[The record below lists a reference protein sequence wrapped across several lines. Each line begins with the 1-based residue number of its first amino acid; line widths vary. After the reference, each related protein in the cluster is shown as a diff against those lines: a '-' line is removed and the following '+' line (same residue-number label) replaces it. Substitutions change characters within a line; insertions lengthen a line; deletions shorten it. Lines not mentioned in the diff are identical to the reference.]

1 MKKILFLM
9 LSCALFVA
17 CDNNES
23 SALNEIKDGSTVSF
37 KALIKQTSRATETAF
52 ESGDAI
58 SVFAVAP
65 TSPNVALAPSGN
77 YADNVEYTYNGRS
90 FDAGYNAITIN
101 EREATELAY
110 FAIYPYQSAASNKFQ
125 FSVKNDQSKYDD
137 YTGSDLCTAYAEPT
151 TADNVMLEFKHRLSC
166 VAIKLYGTNL
176 ASKGISAKLNNVYT
190 SCNVDINA
198 NTYTATGTKGNV
210 IMGEQSSDTYQAIV
224 VPQTIS
230 SGEKFIVLT
239 LNGKEIPL
247 ELTSNI
253 EFKSGKKTTI
263 EIEVEDDK
271 VISINGFIDPWST
284 ADDLLISVVPE
295 EILEK
300 IDDHMPLYSGV
311 NPPNVEGAYFIDPF
325 VAVYCED
332 QGDGGYDPGTIVY
345 STRIL
350 FSNQNASKNTL
361 DYNSVSVGGS
371 WQEGKGA
378 FISGSGDNFTAFFNT
393 EGISSGIYIKT
404 ALVIS
409 GTKTS
414 SGIENLHYAFVMVE
428 KGDDPDEKLMDE
440 GVFRVFKDEDGMSVN
455 SDWTW
460 DYSSISSRSV
470 SEIAGSVYSAVYNS
484 NK

>member
-1 MKKILFLM
+1 M
-9 LSCALFVA
+9 
-17 CDNNES
+17 
-23 SALNEIKDGSTVSF
+23 
-37 KALIKQTSRATETAF
+37 
-52 ESGDAI
+52 
-58 SVFAVAP
+58 
-65 TSPNVALAPSGN
+65 
-77 YADNVEYTYNGRS
+77 
-90 FDAGYNAITIN
+90 
-101 EREATELAY
+101 AY

-125 FSVKNDQSKYDD
+125 FSVKNDQSKYAA
-137 YTGSDLCTAYAEPT
+137 YTASDLCTAYAEPT

-166 VAIKLYGTNL
+166 VAIKLYGANL

-198 NTYTATGTKGNV
+198 NTYTATGAKGNV
-210 IMGEQSSDTYQAIV
+210 IMGEQSSDTYQAII

-230 SGEKFIVLT
+230 SGQNFILLT

-247 ELTSNI
+247 ELTTDM
-253 EFKSGKKTTI
+253 EFRPGKKTTI

-311 NPPNVEGAYFIDPF
+311 NPPNVEGAYYVDPF

-332 QGDGGYDPGTIVY
+332 QGNGGYDPGTFVY
-345 STRIL
+345 SLRIL

-361 DYNSVSVGGS
+361 DYNGVDISGS
-371 WQEGKGA
+371 WEEGKGA
-378 FISGSGDNFTAFFNT
+378 FISGSGNNFTAFFNT
-393 EGISSGIYIKT
+393 EGNMYGIYTKT

-414 SGIENLHYAFVMVE
+414 LGVEDLHYAFVMVE
-428 KGDDPDEKLMDE
+428 KGDDPDGKLMEE

-455 SDWTW
+455 SDWE
-460 DYSSISSRSV
+460 YSTVSSRSV
-470 SEIAGSVYSAVYNS
+470 SEFAGSVYSSTYF
-484 NK
+484 K